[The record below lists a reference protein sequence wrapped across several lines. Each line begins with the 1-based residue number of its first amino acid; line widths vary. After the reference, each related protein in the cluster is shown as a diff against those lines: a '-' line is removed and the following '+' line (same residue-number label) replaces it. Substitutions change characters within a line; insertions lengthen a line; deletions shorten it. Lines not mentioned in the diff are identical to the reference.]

1 MANPVKAQHNRH
13 NRRSRLLKYEGFGDN
28 VLLIF
33 IYFILLMVLLA
44 ILLPMINIVSSSFSS
59 PKAVMAGK
67 VSLLP
72 VEFTLVGYEAVLS
85 NKLIVSGFRNS
96 FIYTI
101 FGTIMNLSMTLFA
114 AYPLSRD
121 GFFGNKFFVILF
133 TITMFFSGGMVPSY
147 LLMKNL
153 RLINSPLA
161 MIIPSGVAVYN
172 MIIARTYMRT
182 SIPLDIYGA
191 AEIDGCSDSGI
202 FFRIVI
208 PLSKPLVAVLVLMF
222 AVGHWNSY
230 FGGLMYLRDENL
242 FPLQLVLR
250 KILILNQ
257 IDITKMDV
265 TRIKHLWE
273 KQYYAELIKYSSI
286 VVSTVPM
293 LMIYPFIQ
301 KYFVKGIMLG
311 SLKE

>member
-1 MANPVKAQHNRH
+1 MAYSDKVQQ
-13 NRRSRLLKYEGFGDN
+13 NRRYRLQKYEGFGDK
-28 VLLIF
+28 VLVMF
-33 IYFILLMVLLA
+33 IYFTLFIVLLT
-44 ILLPMINIVSSSFSS
+44 ILLPVLNIVSASLSS
-59 PKAVMAGK
+59 PKAVAAGK

-72 VEFTLVGYEAVLS
+72 VEFTLVGYEAVLT
-85 NKLIVSGFRNS
+85 NRLMRFGFINS
-96 FIYTI
+96 IIYTV

-121 GFFGNKFFVILF
+121 GFFGNKFFVVLF

-147 LLMKNL
+147 LLMRSL
-153 RLINSPLA
+153 DLINTPLA
-161 MIIPSGVAVYN
+161 MIVPSGVVVYT

-182 SIPLDIYGA
+182 TIPLDIYSA

-202 FFRIVI
+202 FFRIVV
-208 PLSKPLVAVLVLMF
+208 PLSKPLIAVLVLMF

-230 FGGLMYLRDENL
+230 FGALMYLRDENL

-257 IDITKMDV
+257 VDITKMDI
-265 TRIKHLWE
+265 TRLKHLWE
-273 KQYYAELIKYSSI
+273 KQYYSELIKYSSI

-293 LMIYPFIQ
+293 LILYPFIQ
-301 KYFVKGIMLG
+301 KYFVKGIILG
-311 SLKE
+311 SLKG